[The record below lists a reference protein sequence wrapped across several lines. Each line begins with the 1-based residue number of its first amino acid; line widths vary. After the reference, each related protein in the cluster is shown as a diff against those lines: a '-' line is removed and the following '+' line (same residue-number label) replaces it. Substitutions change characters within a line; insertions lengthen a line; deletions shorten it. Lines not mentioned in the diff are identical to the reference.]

1 MTYNFTWFKK
11 SEDSF
16 YFVPSEA
23 LKTNDLNR
31 EYETKITKDGRKVS
45 ILKYSPLPAT
55 LMPIYGTI
63 EDLELNEAKLRFAQA
78 CSLAINNP
86 SEGLLKLSA
95 DILRLVAD
103 RLNMA
108 EKAAFACASY
118 RLHEVVSFDS
128 KHVCAT
134 ADDLGLKNILI
145 WAIFERRFPFR
156 DNLKMVLE
164 LREEVF
170 KEANIRRIMREGRC
184 HLLKAILERSGVQ
197 ILIYERWVDIL
208 YCALRFN
215 RLGFIDFL
223 VDRYK
228 LFKNSS
234 FLPAVRTVMENA
246 ALFGH
251 LDFIQKAH
259 AEGVIVDENV
269 SLGAAEGGHLPI
281 LEWLKENGLPISK
294 GAGSRAARKNQ
305 VQVIAWLESNVN
317 HDV

>member
-1 MTYNFTWFKK
+1 MTYNFTWFKE
-11 SEDSF
+11 SEGSF

-23 LKTNDLNR
+23 FKTKDLNR
-31 EYETKITKDGRKVS
+31 QYETKITKDGRKVS
-45 ILKYSPLPAT
+45 ILKHSPLPAT
-55 LMPIYGTI
+55 LKPIYEVI
-63 EDLELNEAKLRFAQA
+63 KDLDLNEAKVRFAQA

-118 RLHEVVSFDS
+118 RLQEVVSFDS
-128 KHVCAT
+128 KCVCAT
-134 ADDLGLKNILI
+134 ADALGMENILI
-145 WAIFERRFPFR
+145 WAIFERRFPFIN
-156 DNLKMVLE
+156 NLKMAYE
-164 LREEVF
+164 LRREVF

-184 HLLKAILERSGVQ
+184 HLLEAFLGRNDVQ
-197 ILIYERWVDIL
+197 NLIYERWVDIL
-208 YCALRFN
+208 YYALRFN
-215 RLGFIDFL
+215 RLEFIDFL
-223 VDRYK
+223 VGRYK
-228 LFKNSS
+228 LFTNSS

-251 LDFIQKAH
+251 LDFIQKAR
-259 AEGVIVDENV
+259 AGGVRVDENV

-281 LEWLKENGLPISK
+281 LEWLKENGLPISR

-305 VQVIAWLESNVN
+305 VQVVAWLERNEP
-317 HDV
+317 